1 MVLVGKFRMK
11 ITENLTELVVELGEL
26 ETFERAGMVIN
37 GEGVSVKELLELFS
51 ETSNV
56 RSKEVV
62 REIFDEVGYGWFVE
76 LDESDIRSAT
86 DLKQVQGKESNRVVG
101 QVIVK
106 EFSEGSEL
114 MSEAEFMDLTPP
126 NAYLQ

>member
-1 MVLVGKFRMK
+1 MK